1 MSTVRNLVIIGA
13 GPAGIAAARSARADG
28 LDAVLLDEQ
37 AEPGGQI
44 WRAVG
49 RVAQDRP
56 ADLGM
61 FGASYAKGVGPVAGL
76 SDCDVRF
83 GATVWHIHRV
93 AGAWEVVYS
102 RSGVA
107 ERVRTRTLLIATGAM
122 ERPVPIPGW
131 TLPGVTTIGAL
142 QIALKHSGAYPTGRV
157 VLMGAG
163 PLALLLASQ
172 FKAAGVP
179 VSAELDTAPT
189 DRLLSAVRHLPGAVL
204 GAADTLLD
212 GVRLLRGRSAVT
224 GVTPLEIIGAGR
236 VEAVR
241 YRDKSG
247 VHEIPADHV
256 ALHEGVVPNTQL
268 TRLLELDHA
277 WSVAQRCFH
286 PVLDAYG
293 ETSAADVFVAG
304 DGGGILGW
312 RAAQAAGALAAG
324 QIACR
329 LGAIPESE
337 RDLRASQHKARI
349 GAERRLRRFLDTL
362 YPAPDWLRT
371 PDDRTIICRCEEISA
386 GQVRE
391 MARLGCA
398 GPNQLKAY
406 LRAGMGACQGRMCG
420 LSVTEILAETQ
431 GRSPEEIGYGRIR
444 PPIKPVT
451 LDELASLY
459 QESTS

>member
-1 MSTVRNLVIIGA
+1 MSAVHDLVIIGA
-13 GPAGIAAARSARADG
+13 GPAGIAAARSAHADG

-49 RVAQDRP
+49 RVAQQRP
-56 ADLGM
+56 GDLEI
-61 FGASYAKGVGPVAGL
+61 FGASYAKGVGPVGEL
-76 SDCDVRF
+76 SDCDIRF
-83 GATVWHIHRV
+83 GANVWHLHRV
-93 AGAWEVVYS
+93 QDAWEVVYS
-102 RSGVA
+102 LAGRA
-107 ERVRTRTLLIATGAM
+107 ERLRAKTLLIATGAM

-142 QIALKHSGAYPTGRV
+142 QLALKQSGAYPTGRV

-172 FKAAGVP
+172 FKAAGVAI
-179 VSAELDTAPT
+179 SAELDTAPT
-189 DRLLSAVRHLPGAVL
+189 DRLIASARHLPGAIL
-204 GAADTLLD
+204 GTADTLLD
-212 GVRLLRGRSAVT
+212 GVRLLRGRSAIT
-224 GVTPLEIIGAGR
+224 GVTPIEILGDGR

-241 YRDKSG
+241 YRDASG
-247 VHEIPADHV
+247 THEIATDHV

-268 TRLLELDHA
+268 TRLLDLQHV
-277 WSVAQRCFH
+277 WHPAQRCFH
-286 PVLDAYG
+286 PVLDTYG
-293 ETSAADVFVAG
+293 EASIPDVFVAG

-324 QIACR
+324 QIALR
-329 LGAIPESE
+329 LGAIPESA
-337 RDLRASQHKARI
+337 RDLRAARHHARI
-349 GAERRLRRFLDTL
+349 AAERRLRRFLDAL
-362 YPAPDWLRT
+362 YPPPDWLRT
-371 PDDRTIICRCEEISA
+371 PEDRTTICRCEEVSA
-386 GQVRE
+386 GRVRE

-431 GRSPEEIGYGRIR
+431 GRDPAEVGYSRIR

-459 QESTS
+459 QEPTS

>member
-1 MSTVRNLVIIGA
+1 MSAVHDLVIIGA
-13 GPAGIAAARSARADG
+13 GPAGIAAARSAGADG

-49 RVAQDRP
+49 RVARERP
-56 ADLGM
+56 GDLGI
-61 FGASYAKGVGPVAGL
+61 FGGSYAKGAGPVADLWGCEL
-76 SDCDVRF
+76 RF
-83 GATVWHIHRV
+83 GATVWHLHR
-93 AGAWEVVYS
+93 AEDAWEVVFS
-102 RSGVA
+102 RAGVA
-107 ERVRTRTLLIATGAM
+107 ERVRTKTLLIATGAM

-142 QIALKHSGAYPTGRV
+142 QLALKQSGAYPTGRV
-157 VLMGAG
+157 VLMGGG

-172 FKAAGVP
+172 FKAAGLP
-179 VSAELDTAPT
+179 IAAELDTAPAN
-189 DRLLSAVRHLPGAVL
+189 RLSVAARYLPGAVL

-212 GVRLLRGRSAVT
+212 GLRLLRGRTAIT
-224 GVTPLEIIGAGR
+224 GVAPLEILGEGK

-241 YRDKSG
+241 YRDGSG
-247 VHEIPADHV
+247 LHEVPADHV

-268 TRLLELDHA
+268 TRLLDLNHV
-277 WSVAQRCFH
+277 WNPVQRCFH
-286 PVLDAYG
+286 PVLDPFG
-293 ETSAADVFVAG
+293 ESSVADVFVAG

-312 RAAQAAGALAAG
+312 RAAQAAGALAAA
-324 QIACR
+324 QIAWR
-329 LGAIPESE
+329 LGAIVESE
-337 RDLRASQHKARI
+337 RDLRAAHHHGRI
-349 GAERRLRRFLDTL
+349 AAERRLRRFLDAL
-362 YPAPDWLRT
+362 YPVPDWLRL
-371 PDDRTIICRCEEISA
+371 PEDRTTICRCEEISA
-386 GQVRE
+386 GRVRE

-431 GRSPEEIGYGRIR
+431 GRTPEEIGYGRIR

-459 QESTS
+459 QEPTS